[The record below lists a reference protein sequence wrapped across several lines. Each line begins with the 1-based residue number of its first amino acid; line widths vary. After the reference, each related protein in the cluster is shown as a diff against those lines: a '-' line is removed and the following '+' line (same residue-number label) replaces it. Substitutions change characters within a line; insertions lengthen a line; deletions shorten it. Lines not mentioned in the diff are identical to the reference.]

1 MTKRFLLI
9 VAAITIMLVVNTTV
23 ANCQGKAGIILG
35 KAIFEYIKNG
45 GHIKPPS
52 PPKPPI
58 PPNPPRPDPKPFPIP
73 TPDTIGSL
81 DPFRKLEDI
90 SHRFRPPKVKDLSD
104 YYREIAQDIEQAYKN
119 TDYQRVVN
127 IVEKYNVEIYIGT
140 LISPIPIIDS
150 YARLGSYEQAYRY
163 ITKSINIINII
174 KKYLID
180 CIKSN
185 EKYAEEFVKA
195 IANKL
200 PLNNEISDAISQAY
214 KEGDYQNVVNIVEK
228 YNENFDKIP
237 SIILI
242 IDSYA
247 RLGSYEQAYNIMN
260 KGIENDS
267 QNIWRYMS
275 GRIKSD
281 EKYAIEFIDTI
292 ANKINQD
299 LQHANTDQINF
310 IFSHAKDSCPKVISL
325 YERIKGNDKE
335 TTYSSY
341 IAGLAY
347 YQSEDYPN
355 AIECLSKVQQ
365 ECGEREFYLSGEN
378 FTEPIDCNKA
388 YCVLGLSHFNLCE
401 FENAVLN
408 INKIPDSKIQSYI
421 ASIEKSDWNIYIE
434 LFALINESLGNYEKA
449 LMQNKLLA
457 SPDNENGKYFYGIG
471 CCYMQMGK
479 KEEALENINISIKME
494 NSPEKYYIIPWAYLA
509 IGNKKMAEKCAKY
522 LMKNNEKD
530 CSTYLFAGAFY
541 ERMGKNNKAK
551 RYYMKA
557 YDSANELD
565 PCIKHIYDLTNKKL
579 PIYNS
584 IYVGK

>member
-9 VAAITIMLVVNTTV
+9 VAAITIMLVVNATV
-23 ANCQGKAGIILG
+23 ANCQGKGKSAAFFIAG
-35 KAIFEYIKNG
+35 KALYETIKNG
-45 GHIKPPS
+45 GSI
-52 PPKPPI
+52 I
-58 PPNPPRPDPKPFPIP
+58 PNPTPHPIVPPTPHPIVPPTPRPIVPPAPLDTVHSRIHFPELVSIHS
-73 TPDTIGSL
+73 TP
-81 DPFRKLEDI
+81 I
-90 SHRFRPPKVKDLSD
+90 SPIKSPIK
-104 YYREIAQDIEQAYKN
+104 IAQDIEQAYKN

-163 ITKSINIINII
+163 ITKSINII

-200 PLNNEISDAISQAY
+200 PLNEEISDAISQAY
-214 KEGDYQNVVNIVEK
+214 KEGNYQNVVNIVEK
-228 YNENFDKIP
+228 YNEIFDKIP

-242 IDSYA
+242 VDSYA

-310 IFSHAKDSCPKVISL
+310 IFSHAKDSCQKVISL